1 MKIDLSNKTALIL
14 ASSKG
19 IGFSCALNLAK
30 SGCNV
35 ILTGRSKENLDRAV
49 KKIQIESKKNGAE
62 PDIDFFK
69 IDLNSPKELKVFEN
83 KLASMP
89 QIDILI
95 LNSGGPTPGNFD
107 SFSSAEDFEDES
119 SKITYPAIMFMKNV
133 LPSMKK
139 NKWGRII
146 NISSIGLAKPITEI
160 SVSNASRSFLGG
172 LMVGIANENAQYGIT
187 LNTVLPG
194 IIWTDRQKM
203 LADYDSKALGIS
215 VDEVISNKA
224 KLVPSEKLGDPD
236 DVGFLVT
243 FLSSDNAKYINGQF
257 IAVDGGMLGLLR

>member
-1 MKIDLSNKTALIL
+1 MKIDLSGRTALIL

-19 IGFSCALNLAK
+19 LGFSSAMNLAK

-35 ILTGRSKENLDRAV
+35 ILTGRSEENLKKAV
-49 KKIQIESKKNGAE
+49 IKIRSESEKNNTK
-62 PDIDFFK
+62 PNVDFFQ
-69 IDLNSPKELKVFEN
+69 IDLNSSEELKVFEK
-83 KLASMP
+83 KLAVLP
-89 QIDILI
+89 EIDILI
-95 LNSGGPTPGNFD
+95 LNSGGPSPGNFD
-107 SFSSAEDFEDES
+107 YFSDAKDIEDES
-119 SKITYPAIMFMKNV
+119 SKITYPAMMFMKSV

-146 NISSIGLAKPITEI
+146 NISSIGLARPITEI
-160 SVSNASRSFLGG
+160 AVSNASRSFLAG
-172 LMVGIANENAQYGIT
+172 LMVGIANENAQHGIT

-203 LADYDSKALGIS
+203 LAEHDSKALGMSINK
-215 VDEVISNKA
+215 VISNKA

-257 IAVDGGMLGLLR
+257 IAVDGGLLGLLR